1 MAAGV
6 PHAGHS
12 ERKMTGSRFSKACLI
27 AGTLV
32 CFAFLGFA
40 ITRHAMVPNTFA
52 KVAIYGVPLV
62 AGILL
67 LAATRLPAPHRMSL
81 VITLVAAMA
90 SLYGVEIF
98 LASRPRVIA
107 PRPPGAVPA
116 TDAQVVRVLNAWAR
130 RGAAAGGFGL
140 RVEVNGDTVLPLAP
154 GVADTPTLLCTY
166 NGRPLMYHS
175 DARGFNNG
183 PNAWQ
188 STPFIAAIGDS
199 FTQGICVPAEQTFVG
214 RLRTRWPQTLNLG
227 VSGSGP
233 LFQLAILREYVADVR
248 PSIVL
253 WFYYEGNDLGDLAA
267 EWELPILRRY
277 LVEGYRQRLPEHQA
291 DVDRELRPLVARQPT
306 VPVDAASK
314 RLEIAKLTHVR
325 TAIGLPRRGIRFSR
339 FAEFRPRLD
348 SVLRAAQ
355 KSVQAWNGSLY
366 FVYLPTQARF
376 ERRPYATSSFHDRD
390 AVLSLVQSLG
400 IPVIDVAEPFRAHPA
415 PESLWPY
422 PGAHY
427 GPEGNRVT
435 AEAVIAALARVD
447 AVAPV
452 PATASR

>member
-1 MAAGV
+1 
-6 PHAGHS
+6 
-12 ERKMTGSRFSKACLI
+12 
-27 AGTLV
+27 
-32 CFAFLGFA
+32 
-40 ITRHAMVPNTFA
+40 MVTNTFA
-52 KVAIYGVPLV
+52 ILVIYGVPLV

-67 LAATRLPAPHRMSL
+67 LAATRLPAPHRLSL
-81 VITLVAAMA
+81 VITLIAATS

-98 LASRPRVIA
+98 LASRPPRGA
-107 PRPPGAVPA
+107 PRPAGAVPA
-116 TDAQVVRVLNAWAR
+116 TDTQDVRVLNAWAR
-130 RGAAAGGFGL
+130 RGEADGGFGL
-140 RVEVNGDTVLPLAP
+140 RVEVNGDTALPLAP
-154 GVADTPTLLCTY
+154 GTADTPTNLCNY

-188 STPFIAAIGDS
+188 STPFIVAIGDS

-233 LFQLAILREYVADVR
+233 LFQLAILREYVTDLR
-248 PSIVL
+248 PSLVL
-253 WFYYEGNDLGDLAA
+253 WFYYEGNDLNDLGA

-291 DVDRELRPLVARQPT
+291 HVDRQLRPVMERQRA
-306 VPVDAASK
+306 VPLPAAVH
-314 RLEIAKLTHVR
+314 RLGIAKLTHVR
-325 TAIGLPRRGIRFSR
+325 TVLGLPRFGIGFSR
-339 FAEFRPRLD
+339 FAQIGPRLD
-348 SVLRAAQ
+348 TVLRAAQ
-355 KSVQAWNGSLY
+355 KTVQGWNGSLY

-376 ERRPYATSSFHDRD
+376 DRKPYANSRFHDRG

-400 IPVIDVAEPFRAHPA
+400 IPVVDVAESFRAHPA

-427 GPEGNRVT
+427 GPDGNRIT
-435 AEAVIAALARVD
+435 AETVIAALARVD
-447 AVAPV
+447 AVGPV
-452 PATASR
+452 PGAHSYDDRAGRDERNVQEITHRGDRP